1 MAHIIVDAF
10 GGDNAPLCNL
20 QGAADAIKAWG
31 VTVTL
36 VGDEEKIKSCA
47 KEHNISLNGI
57 TIVHTSEVMDMH
69 DTPTDIVKSKRG
81 TSMGVALD
89 LLAKGEGDG
98 LVSAGSTGAL
108 LTGAT
113 LIVKRIKGIKRP
125 ALATMVPTPNG
136 HYLLLDSGANA
147 ECRPEMLMDF
157 ALMGNEYMKRVAGIE
172 NPRVGLLNVGTED
185 TKGDT
190 LRQETYQLLKASDLN
205 FVGNIEARDAPA
217 GACDVLVADG
227 FSGNVVLKLTEG
239 VATTLFRL
247 IKNTLMSSFKTKI
260 GALLIKKNLGGLKS
274 MMDYAEVGGAPF
286 VGVQAPVIK
295 AHGSSNAK
303 AIKNAIHQAA
313 IFADSGLIEAVGEAV
328 GKKEA

>member
-36 VGDEEKIKSCA
+36 VGDEEKIITCA
-47 KEHNISLNGI
+47 KENNISLDGI
-57 TIVHTSEVMDMH
+57 TIVHTTEVMDMH

-172 NPRVGLLNVGTED
+172 NPRRHQRGCPAAGNLSTTE
-185 TKGDT
+185 
-190 LRQETYQLLKASDLN
+190 S
-205 FVGNIEARDAPA
+205 I
-217 GACDVLVADG
+217 
-227 FSGNVVLKLTEG
+227 
-239 VATTLFRL
+239 
-247 IKNTLMSSFKTKI
+247 
-260 GALLIKKNLGGLKS
+260 
-274 MMDYAEVGGAPF
+274 
-286 VGVQAPVIK
+286 
-295 AHGSSNAK
+295 
-303 AIKNAIHQAA
+303 
-313 IFADSGLIEAVGEAV
+313 
-328 GKKEA
+328 